1 MTEHSL
7 NEPQQQAVAHLHG
20 PLLVFAGA
28 GSGKTRT
35 ITYRVANLLANG
47 VAPYR
52 ILAVTFTNKAA
63 KEMRDRLERVTGA
76 ELARDLWVGTF
87 HSTCAKI
94 LRRFHIEVGLERNF
108 AIYDESDQKA
118 VMTRILRELELSDRE
133 YPPKLVLS
141 RIHSRKQEG
150 QLPKDVDPSR
160 SFDTRMLDLYERYQ
174 RALMA
179 ANAVDFEDLLLH
191 VMLLAEKRNSI
202 AGEELR
208 SMFDHVLVDEFQDT
222 NAVQY
227 RLVRALSARTRSLC
241 VVGDDDQSIYRW
253 RGADVRIIRGFRK
266 DFPDALVV
274 KLEQN
279 YRSTANIVRAALAVI
294 EPATSREPK
303 RLWTESGLGAPI
315 VVRAVVDERDEAAY
329 VVRVVRSRLNAGVD
343 ASSIAIFYR
352 VHAQSR
358 VLEEAMRA
366 EAVPYQV
373 VGGMRFFDRAE
384 VKDIIAY
391 LRLIDNP
398 RSDADLLR
406 IVNTPARGIG
416 KRTLD
421 VWMELASRRGS
432 SLYESIT
439 VLLKDEALGSS
450 AKKKLQAFYDL
461 VETWRDHLTALAPH
475 ELARRV
481 VDESGYRAHLVEQD
495 NAEGDARL
503 GNVEEFLGSIEEYE
517 NDAEVAGETP
527 SLLAYLERVSLVT
540 ATDAMKDVPKVSL
553 MTVHAAKG
561 LEFDSVILTGME
573 DGIFPYTRVDG
584 GGPEDEDDER
594 RLAYVALTRARQHL
608 FISHATQR
616 SIFGQTRYLD
626 QSPFLFDLPEDCCD
640 LQAIPARFSS
650 SSPSRS
656 SDWDMYAGLGR
667 KETDEYDQRN
677 EYAPRGVDEPP
688 RPARIPTRLGSAPQV
703 AESVVDRTAF
713 NDLDYGEST
722 PSFRAGQVVEHARF
736 GRGRVERV
744 EFGGNS
750 PAVIAK
756 FPGFGSRKI
765 LAKFLVTTKTGS

>member
-1 MTEHSL
+1 MTEHEL
-7 NEPQQQAVAHLHG
+7 NEPQQQAVAHLQG

-63 KEMRDRLERVTGA
+63 KEMRDRLERVTGDA
-76 ELARDLWVGTF
+76 FVRDLWVGTF
-87 HSTCAKI
+87 HSTCAKV
-94 LRRFHIEVGLERNF
+94 LRRFHAEVGLERNF

-118 VMTRILRELELSDRE
+118 VITRILRELGESDRE
-133 YPPKLVLS
+133 LPPKLVLS
-141 RIHSRKQEG
+141 KIHGKKQEG
-150 QLPKDVDPSR
+150 QLPKDVERSR
-160 SFDTRMLDLYERYQ
+160 SFDEKMLDLYRRYQ
-174 RALMA
+174 QALLA
-179 ANAVDFEDLLLH
+179 ANAVDFEDLLLY
-191 VMLLAEKRNSI
+191 VMRIAESRNTL

-208 SMFDHVLVDEFQDT
+208 NTFDHVLVDEFQDT

-227 RLVRALSARTRSLC
+227 RLVRALSERTRCLC

-279 YRSTANIVRAALAVI
+279 YRSSANIVQAALAVI

-303 RLWTESGLGAPI
+303 RLWTAEGLGSKL

-329 VVRVVRSRLNAGVD
+329 VVRAVRSRLNAGID
-343 ASSIAIFYR
+343 ASSLAVFYR

-358 VLEEAMRA
+358 VLEEAIRA
-366 EAVPYQV
+366 ENIPYQV

-384 VKDIIAY
+384 VKDVIAY
-391 LRLIDNP
+391 LRLIENP

-406 IVNTPARGIG
+406 IVNTPTRGIG
-416 KRTLD
+416 KKTLD
-421 VWMELASRRGS
+421 VWAELASRRGS
-432 SLYESIT
+432 SLYET
-439 VLLKDEALGSS
+439 LAELLRDDSLGTGP
-450 AKKKLQAFYDL
+450 KKKLQAFFDL
-461 VETWRDHLTALAPH
+461 VESWREHKDSLVPH
-475 ELARRV
+475 ELAQRV
-481 VDESGYRAHLVEQD
+481 VDESGYRAMLVEQD

-517 NDAEVAGETP
+517 NDAEVAGEQA

-540 ATDAMKDVPKVSL
+540 ATDAMKDLPKVSL

-561 LEFDSVILTGME
+561 LEFDTVILTGME

-594 RLAYVALTRARQHL
+594 RLAYVAITRARHHL
-608 FISHATQR
+608 FITHSTQR
-616 SIFGQTRYLD
+616 TIFGQTRYLA
-626 QSPFLFDLPEDCCD
+626 QSPFLLDIPEECTDI
-640 LQAIPARFSS
+640 QSSPGRFAS
-650 SSPSRS
+650 SSPPRGER
-656 SDWDMYAGLGR
+656 WDMYAGLGR
-667 KETDEYDQRN
+667 SNSDEYDQRQDHGQAAYG
-677 EYAPRGVDEPP
+677 EYGQLQSA
-688 RPARIPTRLGSAPQV
+688 RPAPSMAV
-703 AESVVDRTAF
+703 AKGDTVIDRTAF
-713 NDLDYGEST
+713 DDLGYAEAT

-744 EFGGNS
+744 EFGGSS

-765 LAKFLVTTKTGS
+765 LAKFLVGAS